1 MYFCEISIKGRF
13 QIKKT
18 KKSRE
23 FIYDFFRYPRVKFT
37 LFFDA
42 IRDNFVQEKGG
53 TKEIKLDISMIF
65 WGFLRV
71 ILTSEGT

>member
-1 MYFCEISIKGRF
+1 M
-13 QIKKT
+13 
-18 KKSRE
+18 
-23 FIYDFFRYPRVKFT
+23 

-42 IRDNFVQEKGG
+42 IRDNFVQEKDG

-65 WGFLRV
+65 WVFLRV